1 MTVMVVA
8 QKTKMVKSR
17 IKKDGINDWLM
28 ILVTEVKLIEIA
40 INVKNGAEM
49 SMANAMNMNAIM
61 DMIAIAIMNMN
72 AIAIK
77 RTAF

>member
-1 MTVMVVA
+1 MMVVA